1 MLFNSLSYAIF
12 LPLVFIIYWLL
23 PHKYRWIL
31 LFIASYYFYMSWNAK
46 YVFLIFFTTFISYLA
61 AILIEKYQH
70 KKKLI
75 LSLSIIICIGIL
87 VFFKYLNFFF
97 EIINEILNLINI
109 QNNKIV
115 LNILLPVGISFY
127 TFQTLSYVID
137 VYRGNIKAEKHFGY
151 YATFV
156 SFFPQ
161 LVAGPIERPENLL
174 PQLKKEK
181 QFDYN
186 NAILGLKIMAY
197 GFFKKIVV
205 ADNLAFYVDKV
216 YNNLPY
222 YQGFSLLLAAIFF
235 SIEIYCDFSGYSD
248 IAKGS
253 AYLLNIE
260 LMDNFKAP
268 YFSTNIKEFWS
279 KWHISLS
286 SWFKDY
292 IYIPLGG
299 NRCSKIKHHSN
310 LFITFLISGL
320 WHGANI
326 TFVIW
331 GGLNGLLQIFEDIF
345 NIKKIKNV
353 YSPLWFIKVIITFT
367 IMTLTWI
374 FFRAQNINEAIYV
387 FNNMFIGIDNFK
399 NYIVSGLYSFDVT
412 PLNLIIHLIIYL
424 VPLTIIDCLSV
435 KYNVIELI
443 NKKPTIVRYSLYFGL
458 VILVLLLHYVG
469 EVNFIYFQF

>member
-299 NRCSKIKHHSN
+299 NRCSKIKHYSN

-443 NKKPTIVRYSLYFGL
+443 NKKPTIVRYSLYFSL
-458 VILVLLLHYVG
+458 VIVVLLLHYVG

>member
-443 NKKPTIVRYSLYFGL
+443 NKKPTIVRYSLYFSL
-458 VILVLLLHYVG
+458 VIVVLLLHYVG

>member
-1 MLFNSLSYAIF
+1 
-12 LPLVFIIYWLL
+12 
-23 PHKYRWIL
+23 
-31 LFIASYYFYMSWNAK
+31 
-46 YVFLIFFTTFISYLA
+46 
-61 AILIEKYQH
+61 
-70 KKKLI
+70 
-75 LSLSIIICIGIL
+75 
-87 VFFKYLNFFF
+87 
-97 EIINEILNLINI
+97 
-109 QNNKIV
+109 
-115 LNILLPVGISFY
+115 
-127 TFQTLSYVID
+127 
-137 VYRGNIKAEKHFGY
+137 
-151 YATFV
+151 
-156 SFFPQ
+156 
-161 LVAGPIERPENLL
+161 
-174 PQLKKEK
+174 
-181 QFDYN
+181 
-186 NAILGLKIMAY
+186 
-197 GFFKKIVV
+197 
-205 ADNLAFYVDKV
+205 
-216 YNNLPY
+216 
-222 YQGFSLLLAAIFF
+222 
-235 SIEIYCDFSGYSD
+235 
-248 IAKGS
+248 
-253 AYLLNIE
+253 
-260 LMDNFKAP
+260 MDNFKAP

-299 NRCSKIKHHSN
+299 NRCSKIKHYSN

-458 VILVLLLHYVG
+458 VIVVLLLHYVG

>member
-12 LPLVFIIYWLL
+12 LPIIFILYWLL

-31 LFIASYYFYMSWNAK
+31 LLIASYYFYMSWNAK
-46 YVFLIFFTTFISYLA
+46 YVFLIFFTTLISYLA
-61 AILIEKYQH
+61 SILIEKYQD

-75 LSLSIIICIGIL
+75 LFISIFICIGIL
-87 VFFKYLNFFF
+87 IFFKYLNFFF
-97 EIINEILNLINI
+97 EIINELLNIFNI
-109 QNNKIV
+109 HTNKMV

-151 YATFV
+151 YALFV

-174 PQLKKEK
+174 PQLKKERT
-181 QFDYN
+181 FDYDK
-186 NAILGLKIMAY
+186 AIYGLKLMAY

-205 ADNLAFYVDKV
+205 ADNLASYIDKV
-216 YNNLPY
+216 YGNLSN
-222 YQGFSLLLAAIFF
+222 YQGFSLVLVSIFF
-235 SIEIYCDFSGYSD
+235 TIQIYCDFSGYSD

-253 AYLLNIE
+253 ASLLNIE
-260 LMDNFKAP
+260 LMDNFKSP
-268 YFSTNIKEFWS
+268 YFSTNVKEFWS

-299 NRCSKIKHHSN
+299 NRCSKIRHYFN
-310 LFITFLISGL
+310 LLVTFLISGL

-326 TFVIW
+326 TYVIW
-331 GGLNGLLQIFEDIF
+331 GGINGLLQIFEDLF
-345 NIKKIKNV
+345 HIKKENNI
-353 YSPLWFIKVIITFT
+353 YSLKWFIKVIITFI
-367 IMTLTWI
+367 IMTFTWI

-387 FNNMFIGIDNFK
+387 FNNMFIGITNFK

-412 PLNLIIHLIIYL
+412 PLYLIIHLLIYL
-424 VPLTIIDCLSV
+424 LPLTIIDCLNV
-435 KYNVIELI
+435 KYDVIKLI
-443 NKKPTIVRYSLYFGL
+443 NNKNIFIRYSLYFIL
-458 VILVLLLHYVG
+458 IIVILLLHYVG

>member
-299 NRCSKIKHHSN
+299 NRCSKIKHYSN

-331 GGLNGLLQIFEDIF
+331 GGLNGLLQIFEDVF

-443 NKKPTIVRYSLYFGL
+443 NKKSTIVRYSLYFGL

>member
-12 LPLVFIIYWLL
+12 LPIIFILYWLL

-31 LFIASYYFYMSWNAK
+31 LLIASYYFYMSWNAK
-46 YVFLIFFTTFISYLA
+46 YVFLIFFTTLISYISSL
-61 AILIEKYQH
+61 LIEKYQD

-75 LSLSIIICIGIL
+75 LFISIFICIGIL
-87 VFFKYLNFFF
+87 IFFKYLNFFF
-97 EIINEILNLINI
+97 EIINEILNIFNI
-109 QNNKIV
+109 HTNKIV

-151 YATFV
+151 YALFV

-174 PQLKKEK
+174 PQLKKERT
-181 QFDYN
+181 FDYDK
-186 NAILGLKIMAY
+186 AIYGLKLMAY

-205 ADNLAFYVDKV
+205 ADNLASYIDKV
-216 YNNLPY
+216 YNDLNY
-222 YQGFSLLLAAIFF
+222 YQGFSLVLVSIFF
-235 SIEIYCDFSGYSD
+235 TIQIYCDFSGYSD

-253 AYLLNIE
+253 ASLLNIE
-260 LMDNFKAP
+260 LMDNFKSP
-268 YFSTNIKEFWS
+268 YFSTNVKQFWS

-299 NRCSKIKHHSN
+299 NRCSKIKHYFN
-310 LFITFLISGL
+310 LLVTFLISGL

-326 TFVIW
+326 TYVIW
-331 GGLNGLLQIFEDIF
+331 GGINGLLQIFEDLF
-345 NIKKIKNV
+345 HIKKENNI
-353 YSPLWFIKVIITFT
+353 YSLKWFIKVIITFI

-374 FFRAQNINEAIYV
+374 FFRAQNINEALYV
-387 FNNMFIGIDNFK
+387 FNNMFIGITNFK

-412 PLNLIIHLIIYL
+412 PLYLIIHLLIYL
-424 VPLTIIDCLSV
+424 LPLTIIDCLNV
-435 KYNVIELI
+435 KYDVIKLI
-443 NKKPTIVRYSLYFGL
+443 NNQNIFIRYSLYF
-458 VILVLLLHYVG
+458 ILIIIILLLHYVG

>member
-109 QNNKIV
+109 QNNKII

-299 NRCSKIKHHSN
+299 NRCSKIKHYSN

-331 GGLNGLLQIFEDIF
+331 GGLNGLLQIFEDVF

-458 VILVLLLHYVG
+458 VILVLLLHYLG

>member
-299 NRCSKIKHHSN
+299 NRCSKIKHYSN

-399 NYIVSGLYSFDVT
+399 NYIVSGVYSFDVT

>member
-299 NRCSKIKHHSN
+299 NRCSKIKHYSN

-331 GGLNGLLQIFEDIF
+331 GGLNGLLQIFEDVF

-443 NKKPTIVRYSLYFGL
+443 NKKPTIVRYSLYFSL
-458 VILVLLLHYVG
+458 VIVVLLLHYVG

>member
-186 NAILGLKIMAY
+186 NAILGLKIIAY

-299 NRCSKIKHHSN
+299 NRCSKIKHYSN

-443 NKKPTIVRYSLYFGL
+443 NKKPTIVRYSLYFSL
-458 VILVLLLHYVG
+458 VIVVLLLHYVG